1 MPKVNW
7 GIVLSAVIAGV
18 VVLLIQ
24 EFAFER
30 KLNTTTGVIDSSVKG
45 TN

>member
-7 GIVLSAVIAGV
+7 GIVLSAIIAGV

-24 EFAFER
+24 EFAFTR
-30 KLNTTTGVIDSSVKG
+30 KLNATTGEISSTPKG
-45 TN
+45 L

>member
-7 GIVLSAVIAGV
+7 GIVVSAVIAGI

-30 KLNTTTGVIDSSVKG
+30 KLNTATGSIDSTVKG
-45 TN
+45 L

>member
-24 EFAFER
+24 EFAFKR
-30 KLNTTTGVIDSSVKG
+30 KLNAATGEITSTPLG
-45 TN
+45 L

>member
-24 EFAFER
+24 EFAFKR
-30 KLNTTTGVIDSSVKG
+30 KLNTATGEITSTPLG
-45 TN
+45 L

>member
-7 GIVLSAVIAGV
+7 SIVAAGVIAGV

-24 EFAFER
+24 EFAFKR
-30 KLNTTTGVIDSSVKG
+30 KLNTATGEITSTPLG
-45 TN
+45 L

>member
-7 GIVLSAVIAGV
+7 GVVVSAVIAGV

-24 EFAFER
+24 EFAFKR
-30 KLNTTTGVIDSSVKG
+30 KLNSSTGEITSEVGI
-45 TN
+45 

>member
-18 VVLLIQ
+18 VVLLAQ
-24 EFAFER
+24 EYLFKR
-30 KLNTTTGVIDSSVKG
+30 KLNTATGEITSTIGV
-45 TN
+45 